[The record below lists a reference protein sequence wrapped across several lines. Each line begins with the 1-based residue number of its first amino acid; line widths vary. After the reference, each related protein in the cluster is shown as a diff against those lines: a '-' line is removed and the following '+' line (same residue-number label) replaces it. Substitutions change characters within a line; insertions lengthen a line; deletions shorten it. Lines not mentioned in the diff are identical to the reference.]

1 MEIEA
6 DPRFVA
12 ALRQLEE
19 GDWYD
24 ASEGFEELFFEA
36 VRDEVEFVRL
46 FLQVS
51 VGLHHTER
59 GQWRAAYERLEEGV
73 RVLDGVTNPR
83 GVDLAAFREQVTA
96 AMACVMRRERPRIKV
111 PRER

>member
-1 MEIEA
+1 MEIEE
-6 DPRFVA
+6 DPRFNA
-12 ALRQLEE
+12 AVRQLEE

-36 VRDEVEFVRL
+36 VRDEVELVRL

-59 GQWRAAYERLEEGV
+59 GQWRAAAERLEEGI
-73 RVLDGVTNPR
+73 RVLDGVTHAH
-83 GVDLAAFREQVTA
+83 GIDLPDLREQLV
-96 AMACVMRRERPRIKV
+96 AMLPLIARRERPRIRIV
-111 PRER
+111 RI